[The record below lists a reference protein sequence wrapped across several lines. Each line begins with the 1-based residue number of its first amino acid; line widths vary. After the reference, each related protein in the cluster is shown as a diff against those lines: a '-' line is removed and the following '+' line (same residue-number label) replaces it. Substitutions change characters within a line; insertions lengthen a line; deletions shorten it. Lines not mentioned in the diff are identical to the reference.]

1 MTNSKWIDS
10 SRIFKDSEVYV
21 NAGFDTDK
29 IGQAYV
35 MGPVCGDGTV
45 PVRFDGS
52 NRISWVPLKSL
63 S

>member
-1 MTNSKWIDS
+1 
-10 SRIFKDSEVYV
+10 V
-21 NAGFDTDK
+21 NVGFDTDK